1 MLLTQ
6 LIDQP
11 FGLTNSQKTLK
22 RQKRKSNVERTS
34 TEEHTRI
41 SPERFLG
48 QHVASSFSDHQIERE
63 ISPRKWCSRLPG
75 SVVHDL
81 STVPTV
87 APSHEARVPLTETF
101 TSSTDSKIRDGA
113 KYEES
118 DTRRRMSPNSGPK
131 RLRELLEQPGIIRSL
146 GAHDVF
152 TALIVE
158 QAGFETVFIGGF
170 GTSASM
176 LGLPDLNFL
185 TMSEMAEAVRR
196 MATRVCIPVIADGDT
211 GYGDLHNVQRTV
223 EAFEAAGASGILL
236 EDQVMPKRCG
246 HFANKRVIPSEEM
259 VLKIKAA
266 VKAKSDPDFV
276 IFARTDARQMNGLDD
291 AIDRVNRCC
300 DSGADIAF
308 IEAPESRAELEEIP
322 KRVKHPLF
330 VNMLTGGV
338 TPILSVKELEQLG
351 YKIVVCPIE
360 SLMVC
365 ARAMRDLCEAWKN
378 TGRVDKLATQAMSFA
393 EVKKLLGVEEF
404 LKLRERL

>member
-1 MLLTQ
+1 
-6 LIDQP
+6 
-11 FGLTNSQKTLK
+11 
-22 RQKRKSNVERTS
+22 
-34 TEEHTRI
+34 
-41 SPERFLG
+41 
-48 QHVASSFSDHQIERE
+48 
-63 ISPRKWCSRLPG
+63 
-75 SVVHDL
+75 
-81 STVPTV
+81 
-87 APSHEARVPLTETF
+87 
-101 TSSTDSKIRDGA
+101 
-113 KYEES
+113 
-118 DTRRRMSPNSGPK
+118 MSPKSGPK
-131 RLRELLEQPGIIRSL
+131 RLRELLQQPGIICSL

-185 TMSEMAEAVRR
+185 TMSEMADAVRR
-196 MATRVCIPVIADGDT
+196 MAARVCIPVIADADT

-236 EDQVMPKRCG
+236 EDQV
-246 HFANKRVIPSEEM
+246 IPSEEM

-266 VKAKSDPDFV
+266 VQAKSDPDFV
-276 IFARTDARQMNGLDD
+276 IFARTDSRQMNGLDD

-308 IEAPESRAELEEIP
+308 IEAPETRAELEEIAR
-322 KRVKHPLF
+322 RVKHPLF
-330 VNMLTGGV
+330 VNMLTGGM

-365 ARAMRDLCEAWKN
+365 ARAMRDLCDAWKN
-378 TGRVDKLATQAMSFA
+378 TGRVDKLAAQAMSFP
-393 EVKKLLGVEEF
+393 EVKELLGVEEF